1 VKLTNKLTNM
11 QIDLE
16 LIRKFN
22 GDDLLSKV
30 FYILGSRGNTV
41 PEVVP
46 FKKTATEY
54 YTRMRACAP
63 DDSRVYYITQEIGYP
78 EVTLVGDRDDD

>member
-1 VKLTNKLTNM
+1 MKLTNM

-16 LIRKFN
+16 LLRKFN
-22 GDDLLSKV
+22 GDELLSKV
-30 FYILGSRGNTV
+30 FYIVGSRGRMLPEIV
-41 PEVVP
+41 PV
-46 FKKTATEY
+46 KKTAAEY
-54 YTRMRACAP
+54 YTRMRDFAP